1 MSRRGRWSAVEEE
14 YAHTLMEAFKE
25 GILDVAEGTSLRSYL
40 SMKLSCDPM
49 RISKKFSGLTTTGR
63 HYFKATED
71 TMEHRV
77 KLKRL
82 QVLEYQFAQQYHMCG
97 MQSGW
102 NRTPDMAVFQPF
114 YPQQSYQVQYQQ
126 DYQNMSYMFPNI
138 PSMSGYAARQ
148 NLTSKSCKMLS
159 TDTNST
165 TGGSDSDVSKSSS
178 IDGDNY
184 SNSSKRV
191 RCSDKANFPFSKTPQ
206 FVPFSNQGTC
216 ESLSESEEQ
225 ESNAHEEPEASTSS
239 RPPLHQ
245 NNSSQAI
252 NNNNLN
258 MNSNL
263 SGGRVVDTAYGPMLV
278 FCEVNSSGVTVQRG
292 VPLSFDCPPQSY
304 VNSSTQYYMQTY
316 AYMQQQEQCL
326 QQQQQFQQQLQHQQ
340 LQHQQLLQLQQLQYQ
355 EQQYFAHQDR
365 TKSSRVRTCMSSSEE
380 STSTD
385 ESDGQS
391 HPALKKQKFLVVGV

>member
-292 VPLSFDCPPQSY
+292 VLCHSTVHRSRMLILLLNTTCKHMHTCSSKSNASSN
-304 VNSSTQYYMQTY
+304 NSSFNSNFNINSFNINSCYSYNN
-316 AYMQQQEQCL
+316 CNI
-326 QQQQQFQQQLQHQQ
+326 
-340 LQHQQLLQLQQLQYQ
+340 
-355 EQQYFAHQDR
+355 
-365 TKSSRVRTCMSSSEE
+365 KSNNILHIKIVRN
-380 STSTD
+380 
-385 ESDGQS
+385 
-391 HPALKKQKFLVVGV
+391 HHV